1 MTARRNLHSP
11 SAGIDPAYAW
21 AVGDRWLIDRG
32 DDELDAEQARPRI
45 SGGGAEAEPV
55 FEDA

>member
-1 MTARRNLHSP
+1 MSAP
-11 SAGIDPAYAW
+11 SAILNDADQGYSW

-32 DDELDAEQARPRI
+32 DDEQDADRCQPRI